1 MQDENGLHLRDYQL
15 KAVQAVDEAV
25 RCGKRTALLAMATG
39 TGKTRTVLGM
49 IYRFLKA
56 KRFKRILFLVDRNA
70 LGVQA
75 QDVFKEVKLES
86 LQTLDQIYNIKEL
99 TDKLIDAETAV
110 HVATVQGMMKRIMY
124 AESEDRIPAVSDYDL
139 IIIDEA
145 HRGYILDK
153 EMAEAEQLYR
163 DQRDYQSKYRY
174 VLDYFN
180 AVKLRSPQRL
190 PCRQRKFSASLFIPT
205 PIARLCWMVI

>member
-1 MQDENGLHLRDYQL
+1 
-15 KAVQAVDEAV
+15 
-25 RCGKRTALLAMATG
+25 
-39 TGKTRTVLGM
+39 M

-110 HVATVQGMMKRIMY
+110 HVATVQGMMKWRRRSSFIATSAITRASIAMCW
-124 AESEDRIPAVSDYDL
+124 
-139 IIIDEA
+139 IILT
-145 HRGYILDK
+145 R
-153 EMAEAEQLYR
+153 
-163 DQRDYQSKYRY
+163 
-174 VLDYFN
+174 
-180 AVKLRSPQRL
+180 
-190 PCRQRKFSASLFIPT
+190 
-205 PIARLCWMVI
+205 

>member
-1 MQDENGLHLRDYQL
+1 M
-15 KAVQAVDEAV
+15 
-25 RCGKRTALLAMATG
+25 
-39 TGKTRTVLGM
+39 
-49 IYRFLKA
+49 KA

-110 HVATVQGMMKRIMY
+110 HVATVQGMMKCIMY

-145 HRGYILDK
+145 HRGYIWIRK
-153 EMAEAEQLYR
+153 WR
-163 DQRDYQSKYRY
+163 R
-174 VLDYFN
+174 
-180 AVKLRSPQRL
+180 RSS
-190 PCRQRKFSASLFIPT
+190 FIATSAITRAS
-205 PIARLCWMVI
+205 IAMCWII

>member
-1 MQDENGLHLRDYQL
+1 M
-15 KAVQAVDEAV
+15 
-25 RCGKRTALLAMATG
+25 
-39 TGKTRTVLGM
+39 
-49 IYRFLKA
+49 
-56 KRFKRILFLVDRNA
+56 
-70 LGVQA
+70 GVQA

-190 PCRQRKFSASLFIPT
+190 PCRRQKFSASLFIPT